1 MNHWYRN
8 CGNSS
13 GVSARI
19 QCATQFG
26 RNHSLAAG
34 VGAVFGDKVGNNFGT
49 QLFLGNTVS
58 SLAKIGTD
66 IFDGTSP
73 DARQVASTAL
83 KGAGQG
89 LPGLPSTFNPV
100 LGPAR
105 NAAVGAAVSV
115 GYNVIAGVGQETL
128 ELGIGAGKVAT
139 AAAPL
144 ASTTLQTAATAV
156 AWGKF
161 IFDTAT
167 FAYGAA
173 IARRP

>member
-1 MNHWYRN
+1 MIR
-8 CGNSS
+8 GNT
-13 GVSARI
+13 SAGGSRI
-19 QCATQFG
+19 ECATQFG
-26 RNHSLAAG
+26 RSHSLAAG
-34 VGAVFGDKVGNNFGT
+34 VGAIFGDKVGNNFVT

-66 IFDGTSP
+66 IFGGTAP
-73 DARQVASTAL
+73 DARQVASMAI

-89 LPGLPSTFNPV
+89 IPGLPPTFNPV
-100 LGPAR
+100 VGPAR
-105 NAAVGAAVSV
+105 NAAVGAAVSA

-128 ELGIGAGKVAT
+128 ELGLAGSKVAT

-144 ASTTLQTAATAV
+144 ASTTLQTAAAAV

-161 IFDTAT
+161 VFDAAT

-173 IARRP
+173 IACRP